1 MSGRQSAGGS
11 GRLRLTALV
20 ARREYL
26 RTVRR
31 RGYIFGTILL
41 PIGIAFLMAVSMFFS
56 TDGFSS
62 DGEASGT
69 IVIVNASDVPINDF
83 ETGTAEL
90 RILGEAEATS
100 QLEAGDISEYY
111 LVPADFRSSGEVK
124 RIETDA
130 GLDIARLEDQQSN
143 EGLLR
148 YVILD
153 ALLREAGIS
162 PDDASRI
169 LQGFTVTAVTLEGDA
184 VSATD
189 IAAGVAVPIVF
200 VAIFMISIF
209 MTSGYL
215 LQSVTEEKE
224 NRVVEI
230 VLSSIPAT
238 PLMGGKIIGL
248 GGAGLTQV
256 AIWVVSAL
264 VAIPLLSNQVPDLG
278 SISLDPT
285 VLLLALAYFVLGY
298 LAYGAIF
305 AAIGAMAPGNREAQQ
320 YSGFLG
326 FAAAIAAHRLVAVP
340 HRPHLAD
347 RAGAVAV
354 PLDGPHL
361 DAAGPGALRVHPLV
375 AGGCVAGQ
383 PDALRP
389 ARRLG
394 IGAYL
399 QGDRAAVR
407 RPTHAQPAGWRDPL
421 ALARGGT
428 GRDPTPLDVG
438 SGSRLR
444 QARTCRSPLSQTGLI
459 SLTLARAAS
468 LSLNQ
473 SALISVYATWS
484 AGTESSGK
492 MAAVGHSGSQ
502 APQSMHSSGSM

>member
-1 MSGRQSAGGS
+1 MSGRQPTAGSGRQPAGGS

-41 PIGIAFLMAVSMFFS
+41 PVGIAFLMAVSMFFS

-69 IVIVNASDVPINDF
+69 IVIVNASDVPISDF
-83 ETGTAEL
+83 ESGSAEL

-130 GLDIARLEDQQSN
+130 GLDIARLEAQQGN

-326 FAAAIAAHRLVAVP
+326 FAAALPLIASSLY
-340 HRPHLAD
+340 LTD
-347 RAGAVAV
+347 
-354 PLDGPHL
+354 LTS
-361 DAAGPGALRVHPLV
+361 PLV
-375 AGGCVAGQ
+375 
-383 PDALRP
+383 
-389 ARRLG
+389 
-394 IGAYL
+394 
-399 QGDRAAVR
+399 
-407 RPTHAQPAGWRDPL
+407 L
-421 ALARGGT
+421 ALSLFPLTA
-428 GRDPTPLDVG
+428 PTSMLLVLGLSESIPWWLVG
-438 SGSRLR
+438 ASLV
-444 QARTCRSPLSQTGLI
+444 
-459 SLTLARAAS
+459 SLTLFALLAAWASARIFRATVLLYGVRPT
-468 LSLNQ
+468 LSQL
-473 SALISVYATWS
+473 
-484 AGTESSGK
+484 
-492 MAAVGHSGSQ
+492 VGAIRSR
-502 APQSMHSSGSM
+502 